1 MPVDLETRTEPQA
14 VTSTADFRLNVGAVV
29 AIAAGLFLILA
40 AFLPH

>member
-1 MPVDLETRTEPQA
+1 MPVDLEKRTEPEA
-14 VTSTADFRLNVGAVV
+14 VASTADLRLNIGAVV